1 MALGRPLALNERR
14 GTASERVRYAFVIA
28 ICLRL
33 QPFGGLLLQK
43 FPEVADGLHLFE
55 LFLRQL
61 DVVLVLDRRDQLDE
75 VERVGGEVALKALVH
90 LHVAGFDAEDLGGEL
105 LKLLEVELR
114 WHAPSLLLALW

>member
-14 GTASERVRYAFVIA
+14 GTASERVRYALVIA

-33 QPFGGLLLQK
+33 QPFGGLLLEE

-55 LFLRQL
+55 LFLR
-61 DVVLVLDRRDQLDE
+61 QLDE

-105 LKLLEVELR
+105 LELLEVELACHVPPN
-114 WHAPSLLLALW
+114 WPLGP